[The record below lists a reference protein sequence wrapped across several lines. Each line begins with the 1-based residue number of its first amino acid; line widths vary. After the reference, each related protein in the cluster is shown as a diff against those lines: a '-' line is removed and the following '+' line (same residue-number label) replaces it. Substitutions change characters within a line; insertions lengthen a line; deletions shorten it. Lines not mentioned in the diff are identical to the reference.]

1 MIRAAFATTATNV
14 TLTAGTLVL
23 SAVSFCQM
31 ALASQLLLA
40 LSELTAALQWQT
52 LFLANPM
59 STSHYSSRPFQGP
72 TPTPPNKKR
81 HSLLFASGF
90 WALAVVDIMA
100 LAGSTDIIEA
110 LTFAGLTLIN
120 VAVLLH
126 ITR

>member
-1 MIRAAFATTATNV
+1 
-14 TLTAGTLVL
+14 
-23 SAVSFCQM
+23 M
-31 ALASQLLLA
+31 ALASQHHLV

-52 LFLANPM
+52 LFPANM
-59 STSHYSSRPFQGP
+59 STSHYSRPYQGP

-81 HSLLFASGF
+81 HSLWYASGF
-90 WALAVVDIMA
+90 WALAAVDILA
-100 LAGSTDIIEA
+100 LAGATDIIEA